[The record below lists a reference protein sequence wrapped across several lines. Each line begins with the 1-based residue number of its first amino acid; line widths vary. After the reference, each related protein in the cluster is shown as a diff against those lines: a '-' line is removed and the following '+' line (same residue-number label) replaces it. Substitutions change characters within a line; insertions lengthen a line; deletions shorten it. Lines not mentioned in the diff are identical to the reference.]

1 MTATSPAPERPQ
13 PVGTRFGLTIVSV
26 TAGEL
31 VDQPVEALIV
41 AGNTRGL
48 LGAGPAGSLRSAAG
62 PGPEREAREHAPY
75 DLGTAVMTGPGELA
89 GTGVVN
95 LIHAVV
101 SAGLGEAARPSAIPT
116 ALVAALDLSRK
127 ARHRSIALPVV
138 GAGASSPLEERVAAA
153 EVVIQALVTHLRA
166 AGSRPERAIL
176 VSRFDDDL
184 PHLASLVARARERL
198 WMGPV

>member
-1 MTATSPAPERPQ
+1 MIATSPFPERPL
-13 PVGTRFGLTIVSV
+13 PDGTRFGLTIVSV

-75 DLGTAVMTGPGELA
+75 DLGTVFVTGPGELA
-89 GTGVVN
+89 GRGVVS
-95 LIHAVV
+95 LIHAVI

-116 ALVAALDLSRK
+116 ALAAALDRSRA
-127 ARHRSIALPVV
+127 ARHRSIALPIV
-138 GAGASSPLEERVAAA
+138 GARAGSPLEDLVAAA
-153 EVVIQALVTHLRA
+153 EVVIQALVAHLRA
-166 AGSRPERAIL
+166 EGSRPERAIL

-184 PHLASLVARARERL
+184 PHLAALVARARERL
-198 WMGPV
+198 WTGPV